1 MNHVSGQRGR
11 LPKWRAVTAV
21 AMGLPLLVTMGLG
34 AQQAVGAPLIDTV
47 ESAPP
52 ALGSFKDGNYIVLLK
67 ADPVASYD
75 GGVSGIA
82 ATKPAKGKKL
92 DMRAPNVKAY
102 EAHLKKRQKAVAAT
116 QSVSAERTF
125 TTAVNGFQAE
135 LTAEQAAELAK
146 DKNVL
151 SVSENVQYA
160 PDYSSTDFLDLRS
173 KKGTWN
179 TTYGG
184 ERNAGEGVVVGVID
198 TGYEPGNPFLQGE
211 PVRALPGKSKPKVG
225 EPYRNSSGKISMLKA
240 DGTTFTG
247 DCQVGEGFD
256 GTLCNDKV
264 ISARYFADDFTTYVP
279 EANRADAEVIS
290 AVDIASHGTHTATTA
305 AGNNNVK
312 QIVDGR
318 DFGFGS
324 GVAPSAKVS
333 VYKVCWEDKDPNTGG
348 CYSSASVQAIE
359 AAIVDGVDV
368 LNYSIS
374 GNNNSFVDPVAMAF
388 KNAAAAGVFVAASAG
403 NSGPTVS
410 TVNHASPWLTTVAA
424 ATFTSGLN
432 GTVEMEDGTKY
443 RGVSIAPREVEQTEL
458 VLAADAALAG
468 AAKANLCLPGTIDP
482 ARADGK
488 IVVCDRGENARAEKS
503 TVVGDAGAAGMVL
516 VNVAAGSE
524 DSDMHAV
531 PTVHVTG
538 TAIKDQIAA
547 NPGITAALRNTD
559 TTDLPATTF
568 PQIAAFSSRG
578 PSLAAESDLL
588 KPDVAA
594 PGVNVLAGVVP
605 GAYAGNRFGFMSG
618 TSMSAPH
625 VAGFGALLLG
635 KYPAWSPAAV
645 KSAMMTT
652 AFDAVTADG
661 SADTDN
667 FATGAGMVDA
677 RAMANPGL
685 VYDHDVEDWNALIA
699 GETRARDMNVAS
711 YALGGLAGSVTVER
725 TVTAVAPGTYAA
737 WAEVP
742 GVDVTVTPNRLAFK
756 KAGEKQSFT
765 VTFKNAG
772 AAAEQFVHGSLGWDL
787 QGKTKGKGHGKG
799 KSAAEL
805 SVTSPVSVRPVTVVA
820 PSVATFSGGA
830 AGSGSI
836 EVLGG
841 VDKTVDL
848 SVDGLAKA
856 DGTVIEKVP
865 GLPLVLGANASTGFK
880 PVTVPAGATSAT
892 FAVNADDQADDWDL
906 ALYNAQTGAVLQA
919 ATASASEQIVLR
931 NPAPGQYYII
941 GNLYAT
947 SDGGPATASLDF
959 VALQGD
965 AGNLTVTPDPLALT
979 NGGTGTIDAAWS
991 GLSAGTYFGSVVLG
1005 ETGKAIAVQVNV
1017 GTSAAP
1023 AAEPLVVTGEDFAKL
1038 PKSTM
1043 ENTLGK

>member
-1 MNHVSGQRGR
+1 MNHVSGQGGR

-34 AQQAVGAPLIDTV
+34 AQQAVGAPLTDTV

-52 ALGSFKDGNYIVLLK
+52 ALESFKDGNYIVLLK

-75 GGVSGIA
+75 GGVAGIA

-125 TTAVNGFQAE
+125 TTAVNGFQAD

-160 PDYSSTDFLDLRS
+160 PDYSSTDFLELRG
-173 KKGTWN
+173 KGGTWD

-184 ERNAGEGVVVGVID
+184 EGFAGKGVVVGVID
-198 TGYEPGNPFLQGE
+198 TGYEPGNAFLAGA
-211 PVRALPGKSKPKVG
+211 PVRPLAPGASPAVG
-225 EPYRNSSGKISMLKA
+225 VPYRAADGQIAMLKS
-240 DGTTFTG
+240 DGTTFKG
-247 DCQVGEGFD
+247 ECQVGEDFD
-256 GTLCNDKV
+256 GSLCNDKV
-264 ISARYFADDFTTYVP
+264 VSARYFADDFTTYVP
-279 EANRADAEVIS
+279 EANRAEEEVIS
-290 AVDIASHGTHTATTA
+290 PVDIGSHGTHTASTA

-312 QIVDGR
+312 QVVDGR
-318 DFGFGS
+318 DFGSGS

-482 ARADGK
+482 AKADGK

-503 TVVGDAGAAGMVL
+503 TVVGDAGAVGMVL
-516 VNVAAGSE
+516 VNVTAGSE

-531 PTVHVTG
+531 PTVHITG
-538 TAIKDQIAA
+538 TEIKDQIAA

-578 PSLAAESDLL
+578 PSLAANSDLL

-605 GAYAGNRFGFMSG
+605 AAYAGNNYGFMSG

-625 VAGFGALLLG
+625 VAGFGALMLG
-635 KYPAWSPAAV
+635 KNPLWSPAAV

-652 AFDAVTADG
+652 ANDAVTADG

-667 FATGAGMVDA
+667 FATGAGMVDPK
-677 RAMANPGL
+677 AMANPGL
-685 VYDHDVEDWNALIA
+685 VYDHDVEDWNALIN
-699 GETRARDMNVAS
+699 GEIQARDMNVAS
-711 YALGGLAGSVTVER
+711 YALGGLAGEITVTRSVTALVPGKY
-725 TVTAVAPGTYAA
+725 TASAN
-737 WAEVP
+737 VP
-742 GVDVTVTPNRLAFK
+742 GVDVKVTPSKLTFK
-756 KAGEKQSFT
+756 PGETKSFK
-765 VTFKNAG
+765 VTFRNAT
-772 AAAEQFVHGSLGWDL
+772 AAAEKFTHGSLTWDFA
-787 QGKTKGKGHGKG
+787 GKGRGI
-799 KSAAEL
+799 

-865 GLPLVLGANASTGFK
+865 GLPLVLGSNASTGFK

-919 ATASASEQIVLR
+919 ATASASEQIVLK

-947 SDGGPATASLDF
+947 NDGGPATASLDF

-979 NGGTGTIDAAWS
+979 NGGTSTIDAAWS
-991 GLSAGTYFGSVVLG
+991 GLSTGTYFGSVVLG

-1043 ENTLGK
+1043 ENAFGK